1 MYNPKTDFQII
12 LCAAFLGGG
21 KKQKTTLLMQTG
33 LKVKSVLDTFFI
45 NLSSTLKIHTQ
56 VAIDDLAVVNL
67 APHGTDLF
75 EFCLL
80 AFHSFFQPL
89 QLLCFRH
96 GLLLPPLL
104 LLQIPQ
110 ALLLHKKTHSVGD

>member
-1 MYNPKTDFQII
+1 MNNPEIDFQIN
-12 LCAAFLGGG
+12 LCAFFLGGA
-21 KKQKTTLLMQTG
+21 TLLRQTG
-33 LKVKSVLDTFFI
+33 LKVQSVLDTFI
-45 NLSSTLKIHTQ
+45 NLLSAFKIHTQ

-67 APHGTDLF
+67 APHGTNLF

-89 QLLCFRH
+89 QLLCFRY

-110 ALLLHKKTHSVGD
+110 ALLLHKHTQCRRLRQNKKL